1 MTVNSNAATIRSAVD
16 QYRLEVNG
24 VRFWAPYWVNDPK
37 LMGDA
42 GAPNLRGAFKGKGTP
57 EQLALSVKRL
67 LAKSSRRPQSAPD
80 YRSLMRAHGLG
91 IDCSGFLYHVLSSW
105 LRAAGKPS
113 LPRQLVVK
121 RDDILTAMQR
131 QKSWQRSKV
140 SETEVGSWPQW
151 VSMEQVCRRF
161 HKNARML
168 TAVAT
173 LVHPKVVVP
182 VGRAKD
188 ILPGDLIK
196 LTSAQ
201 WGDHIAIVVEN
212 NGSELIIAESTE
224 PADKLGGVRY
234 DQIQIQHPERGLEH
248 QGWKRA
254 RNYHPGGSNRD
265 GIWRLQEMTQ

>member
-1 MTVNSNAATIRSAVD
+1 MPDSARIRKLVD
-16 QYRLEVNG
+16 EYQLEVGG
-24 VRFWAPYWVNDPK
+24 VHFWAPYWVNDPK

-57 EQLALSVKRL
+57 EQLTLSLKRL
-67 LAKSSRRPQSAPD
+67 IAANSNRPQSAAD

-91 IDCSGFLYHVLSSW
+91 IDCSGFMYHVLSGW
-105 LRAAGKPS
+105 LRAARRPS
-113 LPRQLVVK
+113 LPRQLVVN

-131 QKSWQRSKV
+131 QKSWQRGKM
-140 SETEVGSWPQW
+140 SEEEVRSWPQW
-151 VSMEQVCRRF
+151 VPMQQVCQRF

-182 VGRAKD
+182 VERAKD
-188 ILPGDLIK
+188 IRPGDLIK
-196 LTSAQ
+196 LTSRQ

-224 PADKLGGVRY
+224 PEDKLGGVTY
-234 DQIQIQHPERGLEH
+234 DQIQIKNPERGLEH

-254 RNYHPGGSNRD
+254 QNYHPGDANRD